1 MMFVLRMAVR
11 ETRAS
16 WRRLLFF
23 FLCIAIGV
31 GAIAALRSII
41 QNVRSV
47 LGSQA
52 RALIAADVLVSSA
65 TPLSPAVQRALGARA
80 AAAGATAR
88 TESIETATMVRPAD
102 AGKAVARVVELRGV
116 QAGFPLYGTLEL
128 RGGLP
133 YRHALLR
140 DRGALVRP
148 ELLTQLGLRQ
158 GDRILIGTL
167 PFTIRGI
174 IEHEPGRRVGG
185 FSLGPR
191 VIVDYG
197 ALQDA
202 GLLSFGSRA
211 RYQVMLRVDE
221 RRVDALLEGL
231 RADLKNTF
239 VNARSFRSTEDEM
252 GQDLQRAENYL
263 SLVGLVVVVLGG
275 IGVSSVTRVFID
287 QKLKGIAVLKCVG
300 AGTWQ
305 VVSVY
310 LVQVM
315 TLGLGG
321 SLMGLAL
328 GRLALAA
335 APEELGSGGA
345 ALPLSHALTLAAMAQ
360 AVGIGLMVSLL
371 FSLVPLLRVRHIR
384 PSLLLRRQDVAAVR
398 RDWLRV
404 AAAAAVG
411 AALVGV
417 AGWQAGSWKVGAAV
431 CGGFAVLALV
441 LHGAGWALVRATA
454 PLARARAFAV
464 RHAVLHLNRP
474 GNQTRVVLM
483 AVGLGAFFIIGIRG
497 IQSNLLRDFALE
509 AGPNTPDLFL
519 IDIQADQ
526 VADLQRFLAER
537 TGHQPRVLPV
547 LRARITQVRGKAVT
561 LDTVEDVRG
570 RGSLAR
576 EYTVTYRPRLEGNE
590 RVVAGRFWDPSPAH
604 RPEISIEESIRER
617 FGIGVGDE
625 VRFDILGQPIVA
637 RVTSVREVNW
647 RDSRAGGFMFV
658 FRPGVLEAAPH
669 GFIAPARGPSDV
681 EARARLQRD
690 LVARFSN
697 VSVIDI
703 REVLETVRGV
713 IANVTLGIA
722 VVGGLVLFTGVLI
735 LVGAVA
741 MTKYR
746 RVYEAAILKTLG
758 ASSRVVG
765 AVLLVEYG
773 LLGLLAGTIGAAG
786 GAVLSWAVS
795 RYVIETAWHPPIA
808 ETGISVVLTTA
819 LVAIVGLVSNL
830 DVLRR
835 KPLATLR
842 AE

>member
-1 MMFVLRMAVR
+1 MTFIVRMAVR

-23 FLCIAIGV
+23 FLCIAVGV

-47 LGSQA
+47 LASQA

-65 TPLSPAVQRALGARA
+65 TPLPPSVRSALDARA
-80 AAAGATAR
+80 AAARATAR

-102 AGKAVARVVELRGV
+102 EGKAVARVVELRGV
-116 QAGFPLYGTLEL
+116 QDGFPLYGTLEL
-128 RGGLP
+128 RSGLP

-148 ELLTQLGLRQ
+148 ELLTQLGLRA

-239 VNARSFRSTEDEM
+239 VTARSFRSTEDEI

-287 QKLKGIAVLKCVG
+287 QKLKAIAVLKCVG

-328 GRLALAA
+328 GRVALAA
-335 APEELGSGGA
+335 APQELGSGTA
-345 ALPLSHALTLAAMAQ
+345 ALPLSHALTPAAMAQ

-384 PSLLLRRQDVAAVR
+384 PSLLLRRQDAAAVR

-404 AAAAAVG
+404 GVALAVG
-411 AALVGV
+411 AALMGV

-441 LHGAGWALVRATA
+441 LNSAGWALVRATA

-483 AVGLGAFFIIGIRG
+483 AVGLGAFFMIGIRG
-497 IQSNLLRDFALE
+497 VQSNLLREFALE

-526 VADLQRFLAER
+526 VAGIQRFLTER

-590 RVVAGRFWDPSPAH
+590 RVVAGRFWDPSPAD

-690 LVARFSN
+690 LVAQFSN

-703 REVLETVRGV
+703 REVLDTVRGV

-765 AVLLVEYG
+765 SVLLVEYG
-773 LLGLLAGTIGAAG
+773 LLGLLAGTIGAVG
-786 GAVLSWAVS
+786 GGVLSWAVS

-808 ETGISVVLTTA
+808 ETGIGVVLTTA

-835 KPLATLR
+835 KPLTTLR

>member
-1 MMFVLRMAVR
+1 MTFVLRMAVR

-41 QNVRSV
+41 QNVRQV
-47 LGSQA
+47 LASQT

-65 TPLSPAVQRALGARA
+65 TPLSPAIRTALDARA
-80 AAAGATAR
+80 AAAGAVSR

-102 AGKAVARVVELRGV
+102 PGKAVARVVELRGV

-148 ELLTQLGLRQ
+148 ELLTQLGLRD

-167 PFTIRGI
+167 SFTIRGI

-197 ALQDA
+197 ALQEA
-202 GLLSFGSRA
+202 GLLAFGSRA

-221 RRVDALLEGL
+221 RRVDAMLAGL
-231 RADLKNTF
+231 QADLKNTF
-239 VNARSFRSTEDEM
+239 VTVRSYRSTEDEI

-263 SLVGLVVVVLGG
+263 SLVGLAVVVLGG

-310 LVQVM
+310 LLQVM
-315 TLGLGG
+315 ALGLGG
-321 SLMGLAL
+321 SVMGLAL

-345 ALPLSHALTLAAMAQ
+345 ALPLSHALTPAATVQ
-360 AVGIGLMVSLL
+360 AVGIGVMVSLL

-384 PSLLLRRQDVAAVR
+384 PSLLLRRQDVATGR

-404 AAAAAVG
+404 AVAGVVG
-411 AALVGV
+411 AALIGV
-417 AGWQAGSWKVGAAV
+417 AGWQAGSWRVGVAV
-431 CGGFAVLALV
+431 CGGFAALALV
-441 LHGAGWALVRATA
+441 LHAAGWALVRATA

-509 AGPNTPDLFL
+509 AGPTTPDLFL

-526 VADLQRFLAER
+526 VAGLQRFLEER
-537 TGHQPRVLPV
+537 TGHRPRVLPV
-547 LRARITQVRGKAVT
+547 LRARVTQVRGKAVT
-561 LDTVEDVRG
+561 LDSVEDVRG

-576 EYTVTYRPRLEGNE
+576 EYTVTYRSRLEANE
-590 RVVAGRFWDPSPAH
+590 RVVAGRFWGPSPAD
-604 RPEISIEESIRER
+604 RPEISIEASLRER

-669 GFIAPARGPSDV
+669 GFISPVRGPSEI

-690 LVARFSN
+690 LVARFPN

-795 RYVIETAWHPPIA
+795 RYVIETAWHPPVV
-808 ETGISVVLTTA
+808 ETGVGIAVTAA
-819 LVAIVGLVSNL
+819 LVAIVGLVANL